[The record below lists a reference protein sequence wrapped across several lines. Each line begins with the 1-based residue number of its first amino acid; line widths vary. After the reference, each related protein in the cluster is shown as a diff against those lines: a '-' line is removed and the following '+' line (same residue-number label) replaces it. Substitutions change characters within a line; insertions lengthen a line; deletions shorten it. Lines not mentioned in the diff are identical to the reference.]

1 MREIMLVFF
10 GAGIGGVLRFVLGSL
25 VYSVTGRNFPYGTL
39 VINLSGSFI
48 MGFLFVLITQRYTN
62 LAPYLIAFMLV
73 GILGGYTTFSSFSI
87 ETLRLFQDGKIA
99 YAFTN
104 VLVSTIG
111 GILLAWVGYVSA
123 QKLI

>member
-1 MREIMLVFF
+1 MREIVLVFF